1 MVRNVVAVSL
11 TAAVLCVSGCQSDP
25 PDLAVL
31 PPVADTDSAVV
42 LQPVLRLDV
51 GDCLMDQS
59 TPIGGDLVDVPLIDC
74 QQPHESEVYAEIVME
89 GTGFPGVDDVM
100 NTAIAQCLAEFD
112 TFVGIDYSSSA
123 LDFSYYY
130 PTPSSWAVGDR
141 SIFCV
146 VFDPGVLTTGTLEG
160 SRR

>member
-1 MVRNVVAVSL
+1 VRTIFAL
-11 TAAVLCVSGCQSDP
+11 TAALTAFVVTGCQAEAP
-25 PDLAVL
+25 EQLPL
-31 PPVADTDSAVV
+31 PPVTEGDTEVV
-42 LQPVLRLDV
+42 LQPVLRLNV

-74 QQPHESEVYAEIVME
+74 DQPHESEVFAEIVME
-89 GTGFPGVDDVM
+89 GVGFPGVDEVM
-100 NTAIAQCLAEFD
+100 NTGIASCMAEFGE
-112 TFVGIDYSSSA
+112 FVGVDYSSST

-146 VFDPGVLTTGTLEG
+146 VFDPGTLTAGTLEG

>member
-1 MVRNVVAVSL
+1 MKKIFAL
-11 TAAVLCVSGCQSDP
+11 AALATLFFASGCQASSQE
-25 PDLAVL
+25 
-31 PPVADTDSAVV
+31 PPVLLPTTDGDTPVV
-42 LQPVLRLDV
+42 LQPVLRLNI

-59 TPIGGDLVDVPLIDC
+59 TPLGGDLVNVPLIDC
-74 QQPHESEVYAEIVME
+74 DQHHESEVFAEIILE
-89 GTGFPGVDDVM
+89 GTGFPGVDEVINAGM
-100 NTAIAQCLAEFD
+100 ASCMTEFA
-112 TFVGIDYSSSA
+112 TFVGVDYSSST

-146 VFDPGVLTTGTLEG
+146 VFDPGVLTQGTLEG

>member
-1 MVRNVVAVSL
+1 MTKALFASVA
-11 TAAVLCVSGCQSDP
+11 AAIALVASGCQAVDAP
-25 PDLAVL
+25 PS
-31 PPVADTDSAVV
+31 PPSPSVDGEATVV
-42 LQPVLRLDV
+42 LQPVLRLNV

-59 TPIGGDLVDVPLIDC
+59 TPIGGDLVNVPLIDC
-74 QQPHESEVYAEIVME
+74 DQPHESEVYAEVVLK
-89 GTGFPGVDDVM
+89 GTGFPGVDQVM
-100 NTAIAQCLAEFD
+100 NTGVASCMAEFAD
-112 TFVGIDYSSSA
+112 FVGIDYSSSA

-146 VFDPGVLTTGTLEG
+146 VFDPGVLTVGTLEG

>member
-1 MVRNVVAVSL
+1 VRHIFAL
-11 TAAVLCVSGCQSDP
+11 TATTAVLLVSGCQADSP
-25 PDLAVL
+25 AQPAIPAVID
-31 PPVADTDSAVV
+31 AETAVV

-51 GDCLMDQS
+51 GDCLMDLS
-59 TPIGGDLVDVPLIDC
+59 TPIGGDVVDIPLIDC
-74 QQPHESEVYAEIVME
+74 DQPHESEVYAEIVME
-89 GTGFPGVDDVM
+89 GTGFPGVEEVT
-100 NTAIAQCLAEFD
+100 NTGIASCMAEFAE
-112 TFVGIDYSSSA
+112 FVGIDYSSST

-146 VFDPGVLTTGTLEG
+146 VFDPGVLTEGTLEG

>member
-1 MVRNVVAVSL
+1 VVRRAFAL
-11 TAAVLCVSGCQSDP
+11 IAAATVLVVSGCQASQP
-25 PDLAVL
+25 ESPAP
-31 PPVADTDSAVV
+31 PPVTDGDSAVV
-42 LQPVLRLDV
+42 LQPVLRLSV

-59 TPIGGDLVDVPLIDC
+59 TPIGGDLVNVPLVDC
-74 QQPHESEVYAEIVME
+74 DQPHESEVFAEIVME
-89 GTGFPGVDDVM
+89 GTGFPGVDDVV
-100 NTAIAQCLAEFD
+100 NTAIASCMSEFAD
-112 TFVGIDYSSSA
+112 FVGVDYSSST

-146 VFDPGVLTTGTLEG
+146 AFDPGVLTEGTLEG

>member
-1 MVRNVVAVSL
+1 VKHLVYLPVVVAALV
-11 TAAVLCVSGCQSDP
+11 VSGCQAKAPEPVVSP
-25 PDLAVL
+25 PAVG
-31 PPVADTDSAVV
+31 DDSQAV

-59 TPIGGDLVDVPLIDC
+59 TPIGGDLVNIPVIDC
-74 QQPHESEVYAEIVME
+74 NEPHESEVYAEIIME
-89 GTGFPGVDDVM
+89 GTGFPGVEEVA
-100 NTAIAQCLAEFD
+100 NTGIASCMTDFAEF
-112 TFVGIDYSSSA
+112 VGLDYSSSS

-146 VFDPGVLTTGTLEG
+146 VFDPGVLTEGTLEG